1 VRKFDNR
8 QEVTSIYKR
17 ISDKI
22 KKRYSA
28 HDISENDIINYL
40 SKNSNRF
47 IESNSLDEI
56 SSKVFKDILNHK
68 KNRVMDMKKKKKND
82 SILNFNNFTSIN
94 ESFFEIEKPT
104 IEHEK
109 VLADLFNTSVGHV
122 EIVDE
127 ENHIYSV
134 TDFQIREMVCILS
147 EKDFEKV
154 KSNILMK
161 LIEEIS
167 AKSLVIEEVDN
178 VKFDVQFML
187 DIKDIFD
194 KSKLESCSKKFLIDT
209 NVVAL
214 VTNNLRD
221 TLVFVHDYSDVEF
234 VKNVS
239 GFFVW
244 KFV

>member
-1 VRKFDNR
+1 VKKFNNR
-8 QEVTSIYKR
+8 GEFTSIYKEIR
-17 ISDKI
+17 DKI
-22 KKRYSA
+22 KSKYS
-28 HDISENDIINYL
+28 DWNISDTDIIKYL

-56 SSKVFKDILNHK
+56 SSKVFKDILEHK
-68 KNRVMDMKKKKKND
+68 NNRRKDMKNKKKNE
-82 SILNFNNFTSIN
+82 SVLSFNNFTSVN
-94 ESFFEIEKPT
+94 ESFFEMEKPT

-122 EIVDE
+122 EVVDE
-127 ENHIYSV
+127 DNHIYSV

-154 KSNILMK
+154 KSNILDK
-161 LIEEIS
+161 LIDEIS

-178 VKFDVQFML
+178 VKLDVQFML

-194 KSKLESCSKKFLIDT
+194 KSKLENWSKKFLVDS
-209 NVVAL
+209 NVITL
-214 VTNNLRD
+214 VTNTIKD
-221 TLVFVHDYSDVEF
+221 TLVFIHDYSDVEF
-234 VKNVS
+234 VKKIS
-239 GFFVW
+239 GHFVW